1 MDRPGIGSARDDP
14 VKGINLAHQVPF
26 AQSSN
31 RRIAA
36 HRSNR
41 IKIETHQRNMR
52 THPRSRSRSFD
63 PGMAPADND
72 DIELLHNGSGLR
84 ASRRKVGTGFRRS
97 AIQPARHR
105 RMFHVEQSFPDA
117 EPTKQRVE
125 HILSRGTAEQS
136 VKRHAG

>member
-14 VKGINLAHQVPF
+14 VKGINLAHKVPF

-52 THPRSRSRSFD
+52 THPRSRSRSF
-63 PGMAPADND
+63 G
-72 DIELLHNGSGLR
+72 I
-84 ASRRKVGTGFRRS
+84 T
-97 AIQPARHR
+97 
-105 RMFHVEQSFPDA
+105 
-117 EPTKQRVE
+117 
-125 HILSRGTAEQS
+125 TACTTTMLNAT
-136 VKRHAG
+136 RPR